1 MSRTENEQEFVLG
14 NRQLLSAFF
23 VVVMLLGVF
32 FAMGY
37 IIGQGSTKK
46 PTQAESAPPA
56 TSSAST
62 DTTPAP
68 TPAPQTP
75 AAEPEAP
82 PKRTE
87 VAAVPVVTEPVRTT
101 AERRAEERPEPTRI
115 ESTPTHKYLQVSAV
129 KRPAADSIVKTLKD
143 KGFPALL
150 GESSKPELFRVLVGP
165 YSETEA
171 LSKAKTDLKA
181 IISTPSF
188 PNNSGY
194 SRSIDAGTRASATRV
209 GSQGADAFRVSESA
223 EVGTA
228 GANGY
233 GVRIGAVSEYPR
245 MFSPGRG
252 NVHDPGQPLHA
263 GMRVL
268 FGAEGAS
275 GEAGYAARSAGAGE
289 CCADGG
295 GYEAAL
301 CSRNQRQS
309 R

>member
-37 IIGQGSTKK
+37 IIGKNSAGDGASKK
-46 PTQAESAPPA
+46 PAQAEPAPT
-56 TSSAST
+56 TSSAPADST
-62 DTTPAP
+62 PP
-68 TPAPQTP
+68 PAPQTP

-87 VAAVPVVTEPVRTT
+87 AVAAPVVTEPVKHVPEKRA
-101 AERRAEERPEPTRI
+101 AEKEEPARV
-115 ESTPTHKYLQVSAV
+115 ESTAAHKYLQVSAV

-181 IISTPSF
+181 MGF
-188 PNNSGY
+188 
-194 SRSIDAGTRASATRV
+194 DAV
-209 GSQGADAFRVSESA
+209 VSK
-223 EVGTA
+223 
-228 GANGY
+228 
-233 GVRIGAVSEYPR
+233 
-245 MFSPGRG
+245 
-252 NVHDPGQPLHA
+252 
-263 GMRVL
+263 
-268 FGAEGAS
+268 
-275 GEAGYAARSAGAGE
+275 
-289 CCADGG
+289 
-295 GYEAAL
+295 
-301 CSRNQRQS
+301 
-309 R
+309 

>member
-46 PTQAESAPPA
+46 PAQAESAPPA

-62 DTTPAP
+62 DTTPTPTPQAP
-68 TPAPQTP
+68 T
-75 AAEPEAP
+75 AEPEAP

-87 VAAVPVVTEPVRTT
+87 VAPAPVVTEPVRTT
-101 AERRAEERPEPTRI
+101 AEKRAVEREEPTRI

-181 IISTPSF
+181 MGF
-188 PNNSGY
+188 
-194 SRSIDAGTRASATRV
+194 DAV
-209 GSQGADAFRVSESA
+209 VSK
-223 EVGTA
+223 
-228 GANGY
+228 
-233 GVRIGAVSEYPR
+233 
-245 MFSPGRG
+245 
-252 NVHDPGQPLHA
+252 
-263 GMRVL
+263 
-268 FGAEGAS
+268 
-275 GEAGYAARSAGAGE
+275 
-289 CCADGG
+289 
-295 GYEAAL
+295 
-301 CSRNQRQS
+301 
-309 R
+309 

>member
-1 MSRTENEQEFVLG
+1 MSRTDNEQEFVLG

-37 IIGQGSTKK
+37 IIGHNSTADGSAKK
-46 PTQAESAPPA
+46 PAQAEPAPS
-56 TSSAST
+56 TTSAST
-62 DTTPAP
+62 DTTP
-68 TPAPQTP
+68 TPAPQIP

-87 VAAVPVVTEPVRTT
+87 VAAAPVVTEPARAVEKRA
-101 AERRAEERPEPTRI
+101 AEKEEPTRI

-181 IISTPSF
+181 MGF
-188 PNNSGY
+188 
-194 SRSIDAGTRASATRV
+194 DAV
-209 GSQGADAFRVSESA
+209 VSK
-223 EVGTA
+223 
-228 GANGY
+228 
-233 GVRIGAVSEYPR
+233 
-245 MFSPGRG
+245 
-252 NVHDPGQPLHA
+252 
-263 GMRVL
+263 
-268 FGAEGAS
+268 
-275 GEAGYAARSAGAGE
+275 
-289 CCADGG
+289 
-295 GYEAAL
+295 
-301 CSRNQRQS
+301 
-309 R
+309 